1 MAANDLTGENMD
13 ATAPGEAVSPC
24 QVMDCSPSTARAASV
39 RQEASPGRED
49 APSWTGPAQEG
60 PGSYTSSPDTG
71 QLHAAI
77 EKLHAAGGQ
86 EPVVAR
92 RGECRCP
99 LTKELPSCVGSC
111 GIGPQLGHHRLS
123 AHIVDSFGLVAVPED
138 ALLTQVPADGL
149 LVFIP
154 VPVPVPPQSFGSGSW
169 SLLFSIW
176 IRIRGWGEL
185 KRRVKLINNS

>member
-1 MAANDLTGENMD
+1 MTDMAANDLTGENMD

-138 ALLTQVPADGL
+138 ALLTQVAAN
-149 LVFIP
+149 VFIGFYTGTGTTA
-154 VPVPVPPQSFGSGSW
+154 VFR
-169 SLLFSIW
+169 
-176 IRIRGWGEL
+176 IRILVTTFLYLDPDQGVGGTQKDE
-185 KRRVKLINNS
+185 